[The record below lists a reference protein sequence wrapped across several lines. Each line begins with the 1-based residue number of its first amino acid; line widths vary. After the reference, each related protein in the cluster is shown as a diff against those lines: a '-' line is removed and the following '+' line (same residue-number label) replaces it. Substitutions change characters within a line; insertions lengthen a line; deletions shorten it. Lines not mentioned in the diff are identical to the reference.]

1 MSQIQVQV
9 PIRKLLW
16 DALELTIE
24 TQAKRLAR
32 DIADALGQDSSLL
45 LKSIRDEKVSVYLF
59 DEAGDNDIDLSEHRC
74 QHLITIP
81 GQDCYLTPCCNP
93 AVWLKSNK
101 APSSEKACLTH
112 SLTPSQHGIFKS
124 GCRARARLKRWN
136 EYYIQEEN
144 GSTYNQSGT
153 LVGRF
158 CPVKNVL
165 EIFEID

>member
-1 MSQIQVQV
+1 MSQVHI

-32 DIADALGQDSSLL
+32 DIADALGCPPDPL
-45 LKSIRDEKVSVYLF
+45 LKSIRDEKVGVYLF
-59 DEAGDNDIDLSEHRC
+59 DETGDSEIDLSEHRC

-93 AVWLKSNK
+93 AVWLHSNK
-101 APSSEKACLTH
+101 PPSSEKACLTH
-112 SLTPSQHGIFKS
+112 SLTPSQYGVFIHGCKK
-124 GCRARARLKRWN
+124 RVKLKRWN
-136 EYYIQEEN
+136 EYYIQDDN
-144 GSTYNQSGT
+144 GKAYNQSGT
-153 LVGRF
+153 LIGRF

>member
-1 MSQIQVQV
+1 MSQVQI

-32 DIADALGQDSSLL
+32 DIADALGQDSSPL

-59 DEAGDNDIDLSEHRC
+59 DEAGDSEVDLSEYRC

-93 AVWLKSNK
+93 AVWLQSNK
-101 APSSEKACLTH
+101 SPSSEKACLTH
-112 SLTPSQHGIFKS
+112 SLTPSQHGIFIY
-124 GCRARARLKRWN
+124 GCKKRTRLKRWN

-144 GSTYNQSGT
+144 GKAYNQSGI
-153 LVGRF
+153 LIGRF
-158 CPVKNVL
+158 CVRKNVL
-165 EIFEID
+165 EIFEIE